1 MQAYSQLGA
10 MEAKQSTCTLI
21 LALDLESKESAR
33 ELLALLG
40 QRIQWVKIGLQMFT
54 AYGPDFV
61 REIADQGYKVFLDL
75 KLHDIPNTVAKAVQS
90 IAQLP
95 VSILTV
101 HACGGPEMLRYA
113 QQASQEY
120 SGQLNLHAVTVLTSM
135 DAAQLRA
142 LNVSAQLQSQVLDL
156 AALSIDAGL
165 PGLVCSAQ
173 ELTLIRQR
181 FGAQPRLIT
190 PGIRPQGVEANDQKR
205 TMSPGEAARAGS
217 NYIVVGRPIIQDP
230 SPDRMAERIQAEL
243 SKASL
248 GCP

>member
-21 LALDLESKESAR
+21 LALDLESKDSAR

-135 DAAQLRA
+135 DAV
-142 LNVSAQLQSQVLDL
+142 NCVHS
-156 AALSIDAGL
+156 
-165 PGLVCSAQ
+165 
-173 ELTLIRQR
+173 
-181 FGAQPRLIT
+181 
-190 PGIRPQGVEANDQKR
+190 
-205 TMSPGEAARAGS
+205 M
-217 NYIVVGRPIIQDP
+217 
-230 SPDRMAERIQAEL
+230 
-243 SKASL
+243 
-248 GCP
+248 